1 MTGKLR
7 TDRQQYK
14 EWQIMLAEKEMS
26 VYRLAK
32 DSGIS
37 YSTVLNAIKRD
48 IGCMQIETA
57 IALCDVL
64 GLSIDELIRRIR
76 YKD

>member
-57 IALCDVL
+57 IALCGVL
-64 GLSIDELIRRIR
+64 DLSMDELVRRIR